1 VEEQK
6 LQVSAYPNPT
16 RSLFQVHIKS
26 RNRAQPVTVRITS
39 STGKVLETRQVTA
52 NNRLQFG
59 SHYSP
64 GIYYIEAEQAGVK
77 TTAKLVKLP

>member
-1 VEEQK
+1 
-6 LQVSAYPNPT
+6 
-16 RSLFQVHIKS
+16 
-26 RNRAQPVTVRITS
+26 VRITS